1 MAACAF
7 IEGDLKALHDW
18 SALAIQSQPSHPF
31 RRVLM
36 IAYAAQ
42 SGDEALLHSNIE
54 KLQSFAPDFIPSLFS
69 GETVPFRRPQDME
82 ALLAILRKAGL
93 RGQKLR

>member
-1 MAACAF
+1 MATCAF
-7 IEGDLKALHDW
+7 IENDMKALYDW

-42 SGDEALLHSNIE
+42 AGDESLLHSNIE

-69 GETVPFRRPQDME
+69 GESLPLRRPQDMQ
-82 ALLAILRKAGL
+82 ALLGILRTAGL
-93 RGQKLR
+93 RGQVLR

>member
-1 MAACAF
+1 M
-7 IEGDLKALHDW
+7 KALHDW

-54 KLQSFAPDFIPSLFS
+54 KLQSFAPDLIPSLFS
-69 GETVPFRRPQDME
+69 GDSVPLRRPEDMQ
-82 ALLAILRKAGL
+82 ALLGILRKAGL
-93 RGQKLR
+93 RGKTLR